1 MPRSASVVGLAKRGV
16 IPRKQFYNKMFVFN
30 TVILGY
36 NAPMAFKLAAFALLV
51 PALLS
56 GATVEGVVKDPSG
69 AAVPDAAVI
78 LKNSET
84 AQAENALTDTQ
95 GHFAFADVAP
105 GKYVITI
112 QHDGFDDAEKAIDVA
127 ELPVTVAVA
136 MKIAAQQTAVEV
148 GGKRSPLANSDPHY
162 VALRNAMPGAALRVA
177 NLTLRRDNAIFAF
190 TAGQFSFLPPVL
202 GRVAAGV
209 FTGEGVFH
217 LDPAT
222 ALEARYLGRI
232 SGEQTVDESF
242 RSVVLWFTDDTFDEI
257 RRQAQATDQASPAGN
272 AWHEFRN
279 RARRR
284 TETPRSMLE
293 FMLQDED
300 IENYEAEILGE
311 LYNPNERGSFR
322 AFIHGDK
329 HSDLRFIVNTRG
341 AMPFMPSPEEVAL
354 INFDP
359 GGAQDGIWYLTH
371 FAAEWKAGT
380 ARSTENRHT
389 VAAQHYRIET
399 AIGKNDH
406 LSATCVVELKAMLAG
421 VRVIAFGLL
430 PRLRVTRVTYKE
442 KEISFIQESRKADGA
457 FYVIMPEGLVA
468 GQSYNIG
475 IEYEGDKVV
484 QKEGA
489 GNFSVGARTSWY
501 PSLNAFA
508 DRATY
513 DLTFKVPRQYTL
525 VGVGKLEK
533 EWREDDYMA
542 SHWVSEVPLA
552 VAGFNYGLY
561 KKKSVYDNTTH
572 YEIEAYATSETPDY
586 LRNASRRIN
595 LTPSAMAESA
605 LVDAQ
610 NAIRCYSIWFGEA
623 PYGRI
628 AITQQP
634 AFNFGQSWPTL
645 VYLPVSAFLDSTQRW
660 MLMGGSAFRF
670 AEFIQEVTPHE
681 VAHQWWG
688 HMVGWASYHD
698 QWLSEGFAD
707 FSASVFLQ
715 QTEPKSGKFDQFWK
729 RARETILDKNSFGN
743 RPNDAGPLWM
753 GLRLNTFKTGGA
765 YNRLVYPKGGF
776 ILHMLRYLMYDRETG
791 DKDFIAMMHDFVT
804 TYLNQNAST
813 ESFKAVV
820 EKHMKPSL
828 DLERN
833 GRMDWFFREWV
844 YGTEIP
850 SYRMEYSL
858 TPEPG
863 GKFLF
868 TAKVTQSG
876 VSSRFVMGVP
886 IYFDFDGRVIRAGE
900 VALVGNETSNEIKLR
915 LPKKPKR
922 VLLNANHDVLA
933 ADTVVKEI

>member
-1 MPRSASVVGLAKRGV
+1 
-16 IPRKQFYNKMFVFN
+16 
-30 TVILGY
+30 
-36 NAPMAFKLAAFALLV
+36 MAVKLAAFALLV
-51 PALLS
+51 PTLLTA
-56 GATVEGVVKDPSG
+56 ATVEGVVKDPSG
-69 AAVPDAAVI
+69 AAVPNAAVI

-84 AQAENALTDTQ
+84 AQAANALTDTQ
-95 GHFAFADVAP
+95 GHFAFVDVAP
-105 GKYVITI
+105 GKYAITI
-112 QHDGFDDAEKAIDVA
+112 QHDGFEDAEKAIDVA
-127 ELPVTVAVA
+127 DAPVTLAFA
-136 MKIAAQQTAVEV
+136 MKIATQQTAVEV
-148 GGKRSPLANSDPHY
+148 GGKRSAFANSDPNY
-162 VALRNAMPGAALRVA
+162 VALRNAMPGAAFRVA
-177 NLTLRRDNAIFAF
+177 NLTLTRDTATFTF

-202 GRVAAGV
+202 GRVVAGV

-222 ALEARYLGRI
+222 PLERTYLRRI
-232 SGEQTVDESF
+232 SGEQAVDESF
-242 RSVVLWFTDDTFDEI
+242 RSVVFWFTDDTFDEI
-257 RRQAQATDQASPAGN
+257 KRQAQATDDASQAGN
-272 AWHEFRN
+272 AWHEFRS

-293 FMLQDED
+293 YMLQDED
-300 IENYEAEILGE
+300 IENYEAESLGE
-311 LYNPNERGSFR
+311 LYNRNEAGSFR
-322 AFIHGDK
+322 ALIHGNK
-329 HSDLRFIVNTRG
+329 HSDLRFIVNARG

-359 GGAQDGIWYLTH
+359 GGSQDGIWYLTH
-371 FAAEWKAGT
+371 FAEEWKAGT

-406 LSATCVVELKAMLAG
+406 LSATCVVQLKAMLDG
-421 VRVIAFGLL
+421 VRVIGFGLL
-430 PRLRVTRVTYKE
+430 PRLRVTRVTYKD
-442 KEISFIQESRKADGA
+442 KEISFIQESRKEDGS
-457 FYVIMPEGLVA
+457 FYAIMPEALAA
-468 GQSYNIG
+468 GQSYSIG

-501 PSLNAFA
+501 PSLNTFA

-572 YEIEAYATSETPDY
+572 YQIEAYATTETPDY
-586 LRNASRRIN
+586 LRLHAPNMN

-605 LVDAQ
+605 MIDAQ
-610 NAIRCYSIWFGEA
+610 NAIRCYSLWFGDA

-670 AEFIQEVTPHE
+670 ADFIQEVTPHE

-707 FSASVFLQ
+707 FSAGVFLQ
-715 QTEPKSGKFDQFWK
+715 QTEPKPDKFLKYWE
-729 RARETILDKNSFGN
+729 RAQEMITAKNNFGN

-753 GLRLNTFKTGGA
+753 GIRLDTFKTGGA
-765 YNRLVYPKGGF
+765 YRRMIYPKGGF
-776 ILHMLRYLMYDRETG
+776 VLHMLRYLMYERDTG
-791 DKDFIAMMHDFVT
+791 DKDFIAMMHDFVA

-813 ESFKAVV
+813 ESFKSVV
-820 EKHMKPSL
+820 EKHMKPAL

-833 GRMDWFFREWV
+833 GKMDWFFREWV

-850 SYRMEYSL
+850 SYRLEYSL
-858 TPEPG
+858 APEPG

-886 IYFDFDGRVIRAGE
+886 IYFDFDGHVMRAGS
-900 VALVGNETSNEIKLR
+900 VALLGNMTSSEVKLR

-933 ADTVVKEI
+933 AETVVKEM

>member
-1 MPRSASVVGLAKRGV
+1 MRGKNRSLAL
-16 IPRKQFYNKMFVFN
+16 F
-30 TVILGY
+30 L
-36 NAPMAFKLAAFALLV
+36 LLV

-56 GATVEGVVKDPSG
+56 AATIEGVVKDPSG
-69 AAVPDAAVI
+69 AAVPGAAVI

-95 GHFAFADVAP
+95 GHFAFAEVAP

-112 QHDGFDDAEKAIDVA
+112 QHDGFEDTEKAIEVA
-127 ELPVTVAVA
+127 DAPVTLAFA
-136 MKIAAQQTAVEV
+136 MKIATQQTVVEV
-148 GGKRSPLANSDPHY
+148 GGKRSAFANSDPNY
-162 VALRNAMPGAALRVA
+162 VALRNANPGASFRVT
-177 NLTLRRDNAIFAF
+177 NLTLKRDNATF
-190 TAGQFSFLPPVL
+190 TFSAGQFSFLPPVL
-202 GRVAAGV
+202 GRVVAGV
-209 FTGEGVFH
+209 FTGEGTFH
-217 LDPAT
+217 LEPAIT
-222 ALEARYLGRI
+222 SERTYLRQI

-242 RSVVLWFTDDTFDEI
+242 RSVVFWFTDDTFDEI
-257 RRQAQATDQASPAGN
+257 KRQAQATDEASQAGN
-272 AWHEFRN
+272 AWHEFRG
-279 RARRR
+279 RARHR
-284 TETPRSMLE
+284 TETPRSLLE
-293 FMLQDED
+293 YWLQDED
-300 IENYEAEILGE
+300 IQNHEAEMLAE
-311 LYNPNERGSFR
+311 LYNPKEAGSFR
-322 AFIHGDK
+322 AFIHGNK
-329 HSDLRFIVNTRG
+329 HSDLRFLINKRG
-341 AMPFMPSPEEVAL
+341 AMAYMPSPEEVAL

-359 GGAQDGIWYLTH
+359 GGSQDGIWYLTH
-371 FAAEWKAGT
+371 FADEWKSGT

-389 VAAQHYRIET
+389 VAAEHYRIET

-406 LSATCVVELKAMLAG
+406 LSATCVLQLKAMTTG
-421 VRVIAFGLL
+421 VRVVSLGLL
-430 PRLRVTRVTYKE
+430 PRLRVTRVTYKD
-442 KEISFIQESRKADGA
+442 KEISFIQESRKEDGS

-468 GQSYNIG
+468 GQSYSIG

-484 QKEGA
+484 QKEGS

-525 VGVGKLEK
+525 VGVGKLDK
-533 EWREDDYMA
+533 EWREDDYAA

-552 VAGFNYGLY
+552 VAGFNYGLF
-561 KKKSVYDNTTH
+561 KKKSVYDDKTH
-572 YEIEAYATSETPDY
+572 YQIEAYATSEVPDV
-586 LRNASRRIN
+586 LRRYARNMS
-595 LTPSAMAESA
+595 LSPSAMAESA
-605 LVDAQ
+605 MVDAQ
-610 NAIRCYSIWFGEA
+610 NAIRCFQLWFGDA
-623 PYGRI
+623 SYGRI

-634 AFNFGQSWPTL
+634 AFNYGQSWPTL
-645 VYLPVSAFLDSTQRW
+645 VYLPISAFFDSTQRW

-681 VAHQWWG
+681 VSHQWWG

-707 FSASVFLQ
+707 FSAGLFLQ
-715 QTEPKSGKFDQFWK
+715 QTEPKPDKFLKYWD
-729 RARETILDKNSFGN
+729 RARETITAKNNYGI

-753 GLRLNTFKTGGA
+753 GLRLNTFKNGAA

-776 ILHMLRYLMYDRETG
+776 VLHMLRYLMYDRETG

-804 TYLNQNAST
+804 TYTNQNAST
-813 ESFKAVV
+813 ESFKSIV

-833 GRMDWFFREWV
+833 GKMDWFFREWV
-844 YGTEIP
+844 YGTEVP

-858 TPEPG
+858 APEPD
-863 GKFLF
+863 GKFMF

-886 IYFDFDGRVIRAGE
+886 IYFDFDGHVVRAGA
-900 VALVGNETSNEIKLR
+900 VALLGNMTSNEVKLR

-933 ADTVVKEI
+933 AETVVKEM

>member
-1 MPRSASVVGLAKRGV
+1 
-16 IPRKQFYNKMFVFN
+16 
-30 TVILGY
+30 
-36 NAPMAFKLAAFALLV
+36 MAVKLAAFALLV
-51 PALLS
+51 PTLLTA
-56 GATVEGVVKDPSG
+56 ATVEGVVKDPSG
-69 AAVPDAAVI
+69 AAVPNAAVI

-84 AQAENALTDTQ
+84 AQAANALTDTQ
-95 GHFAFADVAP
+95 GHFAFVDVAP
-105 GKYVITI
+105 GKYAITI
-112 QHDGFDDAEKAIDVA
+112 QHDGFEDAEKAIDVA
-127 ELPVTVAVA
+127 DAPVTLAFA
-136 MKIAAQQTAVEV
+136 MKIATQQTAVEV
-148 GGKRSPLANSDPHY
+148 GGKRSAFANSDPNY
-162 VALRNAMPGAALRVA
+162 VALRNAMPGAAFRVA
-177 NLTLRRDNAIFAF
+177 NLTLTRDTATFTF

-202 GRVAAGV
+202 GRVVAGV

-222 ALEARYLGRI
+222 PLERTYLRRI
-232 SGEQTVDESF
+232 SGEQAVDESF
-242 RSVVLWFTDDTFDEI
+242 RSVVFWFTDDTFDEI
-257 RRQAQATDQASPAGN
+257 KRQAQATDDASQAGN
-272 AWHEFRN
+272 AWHEFRS

-293 FMLQDED
+293 YMLQDED

-311 LYNPNERGSFR
+311 LYNRNEAGSFR
-322 AFIHGDK
+322 ALIHGNK
-329 HSDLRFIVNTRG
+329 HSDLRFIVNARG

-359 GGAQDGIWYLTH
+359 GGSQDGIWYLTH
-371 FAAEWKAGT
+371 FAEEWKAGT

-406 LSATCVVELKAMLAG
+406 LSATCVVQLKAMLDG
-421 VRVIAFGLL
+421 VRVIGFGLL
-430 PRLRVTRVTYKE
+430 PRLRVTRVTYKD
-442 KEISFIQESRKADGA
+442 KEISFIQESRKEDGS
-457 FYVIMPEGLVA
+457 FYAIMPEALAA
-468 GQSYNIG
+468 GQSYSIG

-501 PSLNAFA
+501 PSLNTFA

-572 YEIEAYATSETPDY
+572 YQIEAYATTETPDY
-586 LRNASRRIN
+586 LRLHAGNMN

-605 LVDAQ
+605 MIDAQ
-610 NAIRCYSIWFGEA
+610 NAIRCYSLWFGDA

-670 AEFIQEVTPHE
+670 ADFIQEVTPHE

-707 FSASVFLQ
+707 FSAGVFLQ
-715 QTEPKSGKFDQFWK
+715 QTEPKPDKFLKYWE
-729 RARETILDKNSFGN
+729 RAQEMITAKNNFGN

-753 GLRLNTFKTGGA
+753 GIRLDTFKTGGA
-765 YNRLVYPKGGF
+765 YRRMIYPKGGF
-776 ILHMLRYLMYDRETG
+776 VLHMLRYLMYERDTG
-791 DKDFIAMMHDFVT
+791 DKDFIAMMHDFVA

-813 ESFKAVV
+813 ESFKSVV
-820 EKHMKPSL
+820 EKHMKPAL

-833 GRMDWFFREWV
+833 GKMDWFFREWV

-850 SYRMEYSL
+850 SYRLEYSL
-858 TPEPG
+858 APEPG

-886 IYFDFDGRVIRAGE
+886 IYFDFDGHVMRAGS
-900 VALVGNETSNEIKLR
+900 VALLGNMTSSEVKLR

-933 ADTVVKEI
+933 AETVVKEM